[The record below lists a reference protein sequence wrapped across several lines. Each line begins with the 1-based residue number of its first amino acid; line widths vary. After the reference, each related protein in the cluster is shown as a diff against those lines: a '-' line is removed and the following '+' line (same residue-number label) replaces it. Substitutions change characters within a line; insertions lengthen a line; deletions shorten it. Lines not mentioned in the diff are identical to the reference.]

1 MRAVQRILQ
10 TAVLGLLL
18 TLNASAR
25 TGGGWV
31 EDRGTG
37 TVIHVKIFELPDP
50 TRTDAS
56 TRSEAAIV
64 RAFVKAFPTLFAER
78 HAARAKA
85 DPVRYGRH
93 NWDDVRVELFQAT
106 GAEFIEAK
114 LAERAERH
122 KRQGGQRYVLE
133 PNVKEGKGGL
143 RDLHLLFDEQ
153 ATQILGTT
161 DLIAERVRKNGA
173 ATLRSI
179 GDVSRRQS
187 IKDDD
192 ATSVTAD
199 AMVRTLAEDN
209 RTLLVQLKDVKAAAE
224 AEGDIATSGLVDAWA
239 DETQQR
245 IWFLEATAGY

>member
-1 MRAVQRILQ
+1 MSQNNQPAV
-10 TAVLGLLL
+10 ADA
-18 TLNASAR
+18 LNALLADSFALYLK
-25 TGGGWV
+25 TKNYHW
-31 EDRGTG
+31 
-37 TVIHVKIFELPDP
+37 HV
-50 TRTDAS
+50 
-56 TRSEAAIV
+56 
-64 RAFVKAFPTLFAER
+64 
-78 HAARAKA
+78 
-85 DPVRYGRH
+85 
-93 NWDDVRVELFQAT
+93 
-106 GAEFIEAK
+106 
-114 LAERAERH
+114 
-122 KRQGGQRYVLE
+122 QGPHFRE
-133 PNVKEGKGGL
+133 
-143 RDLHLLFDEQ
+143 LHLLFDEQ

-209 RTLLVQLKDVKAAAE
+209 RTLLAQLKDVKAAAE

>member
-1 MRAVQRILQ
+1 MPDNHNQPAV
-10 TAVLGLLL
+10 ADA
-18 TLNASAR
+18 LNALLADSFALYLK
-25 TGGGWV
+25 TKNYHW
-31 EDRGTG
+31 
-37 TVIHVKIFELPDP
+37 HV
-50 TRTDAS
+50 
-56 TRSEAAIV
+56 
-64 RAFVKAFPTLFAER
+64 
-78 HAARAKA
+78 
-85 DPVRYGRH
+85 
-93 NWDDVRVELFQAT
+93 
-106 GAEFIEAK
+106 
-114 LAERAERH
+114 
-122 KRQGGQRYVLE
+122 QGPRFRE
-133 PNVKEGKGGL
+133 
-143 RDLHLLFDEQ
+143 LHLLFDEQ
-153 ATQILGTT
+153 ATQILGIT

-209 RTLLVQLKDVKAAAE
+209 RTLLAQLKDVKAAAE